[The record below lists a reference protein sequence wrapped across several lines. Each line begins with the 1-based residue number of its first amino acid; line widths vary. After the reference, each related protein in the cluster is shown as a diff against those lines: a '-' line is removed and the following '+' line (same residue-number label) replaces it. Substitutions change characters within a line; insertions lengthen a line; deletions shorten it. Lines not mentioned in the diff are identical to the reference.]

1 MVYCAVFGCKNN
13 NKKTKKPREVVWN
26 FFKFP
31 KDVRVRKQWIQR
43 CCRQDAFNADTARIC
58 SGHFRTD
65 DYPLKYQLPDY
76 SPKQK
81 LLKPGVVPTCNLP
94 KTIAEPVV
102 AAASTGKH
110 AKATKKRTKKIFSQ
124 DHSDD
129 HDVQM

>member
-31 KDVRVRKQWIQR
+31 KDARIRGQWIQR
-43 CCRQDAFNADTARIC
+43 CCRLDTFNADTARIC
-58 SGHFRTD
+58 SDHFRSD

-81 LLKPGVVPTCNLP
+81 LLKPGVIPSCNLP
-94 KTIAEPVV
+94 TNYIENTAETINTIA
-102 AAASTGKH
+102 S
-110 AKATKKRTKKIFSQ
+110 KKRIKKIFSQ
-124 DHSDD
+124 DHSDEPE
-129 HDVQM
+129 VQM